1 MSFKNRLQNEITANL
16 NLYNFNRVWWNRVG
30 GNYLTILFFYNS
42 KSDWYLNLLY
52 IDLLYKKKSITF
64 NWIIIKPELTSYL

>member
-1 MSFKNRLQNEITANL
+1 MVEWGGRKLL
-16 NLYNFNRVWWNRVG
+16 NN
-30 GNYLTILFFYNS
+30 TFFYNS
-42 KSDWYLNLLY
+42 KSDWHLNLLY